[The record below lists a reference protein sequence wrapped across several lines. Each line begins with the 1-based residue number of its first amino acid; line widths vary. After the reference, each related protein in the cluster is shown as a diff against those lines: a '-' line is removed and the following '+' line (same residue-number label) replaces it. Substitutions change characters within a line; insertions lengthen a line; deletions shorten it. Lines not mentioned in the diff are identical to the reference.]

1 MSTQIEQFST
11 CLAGYGILVR
21 VIPLPHPSARN
32 RTFSIEIWS
41 KLRIS
46 VIPRSPRCRKKGNL
60 WKPRKINRKLLEPKL
75 ALWKGRKKWDI
86 GNSRRPFALRK
97 GGSSAELIPQTYEV
111 IDSRHKKIGMF
122 KSGEGFL
129 PDLEA
134 VNDPE
139 TPHQIA

>member
-1 MSTQIEQFST
+1 MEAEKNKPEA
-11 CLAGYGILVR
+11 AGTETGTMEGTKEMGYWEFKKAICTEKG
-21 VIPLPHPSARN
+21 
-32 RTFSIEIWS
+32 WQ
-41 KLRIS
+41 LRRI
-46 VIPRSPRCRKKGNL
+46 
-60 WKPRKINRKLLEPKL
+60 
-75 ALWKGRKKWDI
+75 D
-86 GNSRRPFALRK
+86 
-97 GGSSAELIPQTYEV
+97 PQTYEV